1 MMGDNKENLRLLIGM
16 AMTKEMSWTA
26 LSFLFNDI
34 TGCIDRIYKFSDIRI
49 LDQTIVTIYNYFSI
63 HNYNITVV

>member
-1 MMGDNKENLRLLIGM
+1 MGDNNENFRLLIRM
-16 AMTKEMSWTA
+16 AMSKEMSWTA

-49 LDQTIVTIYNYFSI
+49 LDQTQVTIYDY
-63 HNYNITVV
+63 